1 MQQVTILNK
10 NRLNQK
16 DIEKKAQEAEEFSQ
30 RDGVRRERV
39 RCLNALQ
46 ELVRSSLISCSTP

>member
-10 NRLNQK
+10 NRLDRQE
-16 DIEKKAQEAEEFSQ
+16 IEKKAQEAEEFSK

-39 RCLNALQ
+39 RYLNALQ
-46 ELVRSSLISCSTP
+46 DLVRCFLIS